1 MYVCAIIFL
10 GKGFTKP
17 QAFFNI
23 LNENASLI
31 VLSCGMSLVM
41 ITGGIDIS
49 VGQVTSLVC
58 MACAVYLDKDHG
70 LQTIESVASIA
81 LGPVASL
88 LELGVNKLILD
99 PWRSDI
105 DEYYTQEE
113 HTHFSK
119 YGYYQQTM
127 ENRYDNRFFIPNANM
142 KTAVDIIYNEGMV
155 IDNVESQ
162 NLPVPIFVVTLRGVN
177 ESNFN
182 IDFGTQ
188 YKVVSTLSQNK

>member
-1 MYVCAIIFL
+1 MEKNMRDYII
-10 GKGFTKP
+10 
-17 QAFFNI
+17 
-23 LNENASLI
+23 E
-31 VLSCGMSLVM
+31 
-41 ITGGIDIS
+41 
-49 VGQVTSLVC
+49 
-58 MACAVYLDKDHG
+58 
-70 LQTIESVASIA
+70 E
-81 LGPVASL
+81 
-88 LELGVNKLILD
+88 LEAYNKLVNVFDEDTFANAVLKSFKDCKSYKHYVALI
-99 PWRSDI
+99 PSDI

-162 NLPVPIFVVTLRGVN
+162 NLPVPIFVVTLRGVS

-188 YKVVSTLSQNK
+188 YNVKSTLSQNK

>member
-1 MYVCAIIFL
+1 MEKNMRDYII
-10 GKGFTKP
+10 
-17 QAFFNI
+17 
-23 LNENASLI
+23 E
-31 VLSCGMSLVM
+31 
-41 ITGGIDIS
+41 
-49 VGQVTSLVC
+49 
-58 MACAVYLDKDHG
+58 
-70 LQTIESVASIA
+70 E
-81 LGPVASL
+81 
-88 LELGVNKLILD
+88 LEAYNKLVNVFDEDTFTNAVLKSFKDCKSYKHYVALI
-99 PWRSDI
+99 PSDI

-155 IDNVESQ
+155 IDNVESKT
-162 NLPVPIFVVTLRGVN
+162 LPVPIFVVTLRGVN